1 MWILHQE
8 FSSSGDWK
16 DNTIMRGV
24 KQNHP
29 NILVLVEGFCFW
41 DCEGGQAL
49 CGGTDSVGRS
59 RHALIALPYMV

>member
-1 MWILHQE
+1 
-8 FSSSGDWK
+8 
-16 DNTIMRGV
+16 MRGV